1 MGDITLF
8 RKKKL
13 SGEKITMFTCYDY
26 SSAKLLSETDLDVI
40 LVGDSLGN
48 VIQGLDNTMPV
59 TIEDM
64 IYHTRAV
71 RRALPDIFI
80 VTDLPFLSY
89 HVSKEDTVRNA
100 GKIMKESGAN
110 AVKLE
115 GGAEIIDSVKALIA
129 AKIPVMGHL
138 GLTPQSY
145 QVFGGFKVQGKDY
158 NTAKRIIEDALLLES
173 AGVFAIVLE
182 GVPEKLATLISKMLK
197 IPMIGI
203 GAGNNTDG
211 QVLVFQDALGINQ
224 GKLPRFVKQF
234 SNAGQEIINGVKSYI
249 DEVRN
254 KTFPSEEHTYKMDE
268 DLYKKL
274 ESEYKE

>member
-8 RKKKL
+8 QKKKL
-13 SGEKITMFTCYDY
+13 SGEKITMLTCYDY
-26 SSAKLLSETDLDVI
+26 SSAALLAETDLDAI
-40 LVGDSLGN
+40 LIGDSLGN
-48 VIQGLDNTMPV
+48 VMQGQTNTIPI

-71 RRALPDIFI
+71 RRALPEMFL

-89 HVSKEDTVRNA
+89 HISKEETVRNA
-100 GKIMKESGAN
+100 GKIMKESGTN

-115 GGAEIIDSVKALIA
+115 GGEEIIDNVKALIA

-138 GLTPQSY
+138 GLTPQSF

-158 NTAKRIIEDALLLES
+158 NTAKKIIEDALLLQEVG
-173 AGVFAIVLE
+173 AFAITLE
-182 GVPEKLATLISKMLK
+182 GIPEKLATLLSKILS
-197 IPMIGI
+197 IPTIGI

-211 QVLVFQDALGINQ
+211 QVLVFQDALGISR

-234 SNAGQEIINGVKSYI
+234 ANAGQEIIDGIKKYT
-249 DEVRN
+249 DEVKA
-254 KTFPSEEHTYKMDE
+254 KTFPDDEHTYKMDE
-268 DLYKKL
+268 DLYNSL
-274 ESEYKE
+274 EREYIK

>member
-64 IYHTRAV
+64 IYHSRAV

-100 GKIMKESGAN
+100 GKIMKESGTN

-138 GLTPQSY
+138 GLTPQSF

-197 IPMIGI
+197 IPTIGI

-254 KTFPSEEHTYKMDE
+254 KTFPTEEHTYKMDE

>member
-100 GKIMKESGAN
+100 GKIMKESGTN

-138 GLTPQSY
+138 GLTPQSF
-145 QVFGGFKVQGKDY
+145 QIFGGFKVQGKDY

-197 IPMIGI
+197 IPTIGI

-254 KTFPSEEHTYKMDE
+254 KTFPTEEHTYKMDE

>member
-1 MGDITLF
+1 
-8 RKKKL
+8 
-13 SGEKITMFTCYDY
+13 
-26 SSAKLLSETDLDVI
+26 
-40 LVGDSLGN
+40 
-48 VIQGLDNTMPV
+48 MPV

-100 GKIMKESGAN
+100 GKIMKESGTN

-138 GLTPQSY
+138 GLTPQSF

-197 IPMIGI
+197 IPTIGI

-254 KTFPSEEHTYKMDE
+254 KTFPTEEHTYKMDE

>member
-138 GLTPQSY
+138 GLTPQSF

-197 IPMIGI
+197 IPTIGI

>member
-115 GGAEIIDSVKALIA
+115 GGAESIDSVKALIA

-138 GLTPQSY
+138 GLTPQSF

-197 IPMIGI
+197 IPTIGI

-254 KTFPSEEHTYKMDE
+254 KTFPTEEHTYKMDE

>member
-138 GLTPQSY
+138 GLTPQSF

-197 IPMIGI
+197 IPTIGI

-254 KTFPSEEHTYKMDE
+254 KTFPTEEHTYKMDE

>member
-138 GLTPQSY
+138 GLTPQSF

-197 IPMIGI
+197 IPTIGI

-234 SNAGQEIINGVKSYI
+234 SSAGQEIINGVKSYI

>member
-100 GKIMKESGAN
+100 GKIMKESGTN

-197 IPMIGI
+197 IPTIGI

-254 KTFPSEEHTYKMDE
+254 KTFPTEEHTYKMDE

>member
-8 RKKKL
+8 QKKKL
-13 SGEKITMFTCYDY
+13 SGEKITMLTCYDY
-26 SSAKLLSETDLDVI
+26 SSAALLAETDLDAI
-40 LVGDSLGN
+40 LIGDSLGN
-48 VIQGLDNTMPV
+48 VMQGQTNTIPI

-71 RRALPDIFI
+71 RRALPEMFL

-89 HVSKEDTVRNA
+89 HISKEETVRNA
-100 GKIMKESGAN
+100 GKIMKESGTN

-115 GGAEIIDSVKALIA
+115 GGEEIIDNVKALIA

-138 GLTPQSY
+138 GLTPQSF

-158 NTAKRIIEDALLLES
+158 NTAKKIIEDALLLQEVG
-173 AGVFAIVLE
+173 AFAITLE
-182 GVPEKLATLISKMLK
+182 GIPEKLATLLSKILS
-197 IPMIGI
+197 IPTIGI

-211 QVLVFQDALGINQ
+211 QVLVFQDALGISR

-234 SNAGQEIINGVKSYI
+234 ANAGQEIIDGIKKYT
-249 DEVRN
+249 DEVKA
-254 KTFPSEEHTYKMDE
+254 KTFPADEHTYKMDE
-268 DLYKKL
+268 DLYNSL
-274 ESEYKE
+274 EREYIK

>member
-8 RKKKL
+8 QKKKL
-13 SGEKITMFTCYDY
+13 SGEKITMLTCYDY
-26 SSAKLLSETDLDVI
+26 SCAKLLAETSLDVI
-40 LVGDSLGN
+40 LIGDSLGN
-48 VIQGLDNTMPV
+48 VMQGHGNTIPV

-71 RRALPDIFI
+71 RRALPDMFL

-89 HVSKEDTVRNA
+89 HVSKEETVRNA
-100 GKIMKESGAN
+100 GRIMKESDTN

-115 GGAEIIDSVKALIA
+115 GGIEVIDSIKALIA

-138 GLTPQSY
+138 GLTPQSF

-158 NTAKRIIEDALLLES
+158 NTAKRIIEDALLLQE

-182 GVPEKLATLISKMLK
+182 GIPEKLATMISKMLK
-197 IPMIGI
+197 IPTIGI

-211 QVLVFQDALGINQ
+211 QVLVFQDALGISC

-234 SNAGQEIINGVKSYI
+234 VNVGQEIIDGINKYTSEVK
-249 DEVRN
+249 N
-254 KTFPSEEHTYKMDE
+254 QTFPSEEHTYKIDD
-268 DLYKKL
+268 DLLKKL
-274 ESEYKE
+274 ESEYTK

>member
-100 GKIMKESGAN
+100 GKIMKESGTN

-138 GLTPQSY
+138 GLTPQSF

-173 AGVFAIVLE
+173 VGVFAIVLE

-197 IPMIGI
+197 IPTIGI

-254 KTFPSEEHTYKMDE
+254 KTFPTEEHTYKMDE

>member
-100 GKIMKESGAN
+100 GKIMKESGTN

-197 IPMIGI
+197 IPTIGI

>member
-197 IPMIGI
+197 IPTIGI
-203 GAGNNTDG
+203 GAGSNTDG

-254 KTFPSEEHTYKMDE
+254 KTFPTEEHTYKMDE

>member
-71 RRALPDIFI
+71 RRALPNIFI

-100 GKIMKESGAN
+100 GKIMKESGTN

-138 GLTPQSY
+138 GLTPQSF

-197 IPMIGI
+197 IPTIGI

-254 KTFPSEEHTYKMDE
+254 KTFPTEEHTYKMDE

>member
-100 GKIMKESGAN
+100 GKIMKESGTN

-197 IPMIGI
+197 IPTIGI
-203 GAGNNTDG
+203 GAGSNTDG

-254 KTFPSEEHTYKMDE
+254 KTFPAEEHTYKMDE

>member
-8 RKKKL
+8 SKKKL

-100 GKIMKESGAN
+100 GKIMKESGTN

-138 GLTPQSY
+138 GLTPQSF

-197 IPMIGI
+197 IPTIGI

-254 KTFPSEEHTYKMDE
+254 KTFPAEEHTYKMDE

>member
-138 GLTPQSY
+138 GLTPQSF

-197 IPMIGI
+197 IPTIGI

-224 GKLPRFVKQF
+224 GK
-234 SNAGQEIINGVKSYI
+234 
-249 DEVRN
+249 
-254 KTFPSEEHTYKMDE
+254 
-268 DLYKKL
+268 
-274 ESEYKE
+274 

>member
-8 RKKKL
+8 QKKKL
-13 SGEKITMFTCYDY
+13 SGEKITMLTCYDY
-26 SSAKLLSETDLDVI
+26 SSAALLAETDLDAI
-40 LVGDSLGN
+40 LIGDSLGN
-48 VIQGLDNTMPV
+48 VMQGQTNTIPI

-71 RRALPDIFI
+71 RRALPEMFL

-89 HVSKEDTVRNA
+89 HISKEETVRNA
-100 GKIMKESGAN
+100 GKIMKESGTN

-115 GGAEIIDSVKALIA
+115 GGEEIIDNVKALIA

-138 GLTPQSY
+138 GLTPQSF

-158 NTAKRIIEDALLLES
+158 NTAKKIIEDALLLQEVG
-173 AGVFAIVLE
+173 AFAITLE
-182 GVPEKLATLISKMLK
+182 GIPEKLATLLSKILS
-197 IPMIGI
+197 IPTIGI

-211 QVLVFQDALGINQ
+211 QVLVFQDALGISR

-234 SNAGQEIINGVKSYI
+234 ANAGQEIIDGIKKYT
-249 DEVRN
+249 DEVKA
-254 KTFPSEEHTYKMDE
+254 KTFPADEHTYKMDE
-268 DLYKKL
+268 DLYNNL
-274 ESEYKE
+274 EREYIK

>member
-64 IYHTRAV
+64 IYHTPAV

-138 GLTPQSY
+138 GLTPQSF

-173 AGVFAIVLE
+173 AGVFAIVFE

-197 IPMIGI
+197 IPTIGI

-254 KTFPSEEHTYKMDE
+254 KTFPTEEHTYKMDE

>member
-100 GKIMKESGAN
+100 GKIMKESGTN

-138 GLTPQSY
+138 GLTPQSF

-197 IPMIGI
+197 IPTIGI

-254 KTFPSEEHTYKMDE
+254 KTFPTEEHTYKMDE

>member
-64 IYHTRAV
+64 IYHSRAV

-100 GKIMKESGAN
+100 GKIMKESGTN

-138 GLTPQSY
+138 GLTPQSF

-182 GVPEKLATLISKMLK
+182 GVPEKLATLISKLLK
-197 IPMIGI
+197 IPTIGI

-234 SNAGQEIINGVKSYI
+234 SNVGQEIINGVKSYI

-254 KTFPSEEHTYKMDE
+254 KTFPAEEHTYKMDE

>member
-100 GKIMKESGAN
+100 GKIMKESGTN

-129 AKIPVMGHL
+129 AKIPVRGHL
-138 GLTPQSY
+138 GLTPQSF

-197 IPMIGI
+197 IPTIGI

-254 KTFPSEEHTYKMDE
+254 KTFPAEEHTYKMDE

>member
-100 GKIMKESGAN
+100 GKIMKESGTN

-138 GLTPQSY
+138 GLTPQSF

-197 IPMIGI
+197 IPTIGI
-203 GAGNNTDG
+203 GAGSNTDG

-254 KTFPSEEHTYKMDE
+254 KTFPTEEHTYKMDE

>member
-13 SGEKITMFTCYDY
+13 SGEKITMLTCYDY

-64 IYHTRAV
+64 IYHSRAV

-100 GKIMKESGAN
+100 GKIMKESGTN

-138 GLTPQSY
+138 GLTPQSF

-182 GVPEKLATLISKMLK
+182 GVPEKLATLISKLLK
-197 IPMIGI
+197 IPTIGI

-234 SNAGQEIINGVKSYI
+234 SNVGQEIINGVKSYI

-254 KTFPSEEHTYKMDE
+254 KTFPAEEHTYKMDE

>member
-64 IYHTRAV
+64 IYHSRAV

-100 GKIMKESGAN
+100 GKIMKESGTN

-138 GLTPQSY
+138 GLTPQSF

-197 IPMIGI
+197 IPTIGI

-254 KTFPSEEHTYKMDE
+254 KTFPAEEHTYKMDE

>member
-197 IPMIGI
+197 IPTIGI

>member
-89 HVSKEDTVRNA
+89 H
-100 GKIMKESGAN
+100 
-110 AVKLE
+110 L
-115 GGAEIIDSVKALIA
+115 
-129 AKIPVMGHL
+129 
-138 GLTPQSY
+138 
-145 QVFGGFKVQGKDY
+145 
-158 NTAKRIIEDALLLES
+158 
-173 AGVFAIVLE
+173 
-182 GVPEKLATLISKMLK
+182 
-197 IPMIGI
+197 
-203 GAGNNTDG
+203 
-211 QVLVFQDALGINQ
+211 
-224 GKLPRFVKQF
+224 
-234 SNAGQEIINGVKSYI
+234 
-249 DEVRN
+249 
-254 KTFPSEEHTYKMDE
+254 
-268 DLYKKL
+268 
-274 ESEYKE
+274 

>member
-13 SGEKITMFTCYDY
+13 SGEKITMLTCYDY

-100 GKIMKESGAN
+100 GKIMKESGTN

-138 GLTPQSY
+138 GLTPQSF

-197 IPMIGI
+197 IPTIGI

>member
-100 GKIMKESGAN
+100 GKIMKESGTN

-115 GGAEIIDSVKALIA
+115 GGTEIIDSVKALIA

-138 GLTPQSY
+138 GLTPQSF

-197 IPMIGI
+197 IPTIGI

-254 KTFPSEEHTYKMDE
+254 KTFPAEEHTYKMDE